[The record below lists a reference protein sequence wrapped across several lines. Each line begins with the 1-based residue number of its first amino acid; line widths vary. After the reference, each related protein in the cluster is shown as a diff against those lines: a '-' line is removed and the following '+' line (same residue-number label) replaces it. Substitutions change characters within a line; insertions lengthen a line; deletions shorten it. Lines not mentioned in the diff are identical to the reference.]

1 MLGYSFERC
10 ISMYVFGVYFIDIVK
25 FVFLMVIL
33 WFIIILFS
41 VIFFLKNI

>member
-25 FVFLMVIL
+25 FVFLMVIFL
-33 WFIIILFS
+33 VYYNII
-41 VIFFLKNI
+41 